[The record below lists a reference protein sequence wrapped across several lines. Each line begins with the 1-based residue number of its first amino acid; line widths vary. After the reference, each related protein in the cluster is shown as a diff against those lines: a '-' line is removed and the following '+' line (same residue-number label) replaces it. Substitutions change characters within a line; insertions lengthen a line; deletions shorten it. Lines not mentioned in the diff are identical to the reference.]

1 MVSERADAT
10 ALRQFVHVTLQ
21 PVLRI
26 VAAELSR
33 VLEIEV
39 VLDLRALAAA
49 DVQGRA
55 RIPGAGRQRHGT
67 GAGSGRSAPADGHGL
82 MASCLTG
89 AEPEPL
95 SSPADVLRGE
105 LRCGPGDGLRR
116 CGPGGGLRC
125 GLGGDQFV

>member
-1 MVSERADAT
+1 MAAAGIPLPMVSERADAT

-55 RIPGAGRQRHGT
+55 RAFRALVGNGTAPGLEVDEARR
-67 GAGSGRSAPADGHGL
+67 
-82 MASCLTG
+82 LTG
-89 AEPEPL
+89 M
-95 SSPADVLRGE
+95 D
-105 LRCGPGDGLRR
+105 
-116 CGPGGGLRC
+116 
-125 GLGGDQFV
+125 